1 VSAELP
7 KKLYDQMPPAL
18 QSLILSA
25 YNLHLHRQRYGR
37 GYRDWVDRLAQTEQ
51 LEGEL
56 LESLQNELLAEVVQ
70 HAVRH
75 VPYYRTQFAEHGI
88 NASQIQN
95 VEDLPRLPI
104 LTREDIAGNFNA
116 LVSERASRRELTIG
130 HTSGTT
136 GSPLEVLHDPA
147 VTAITYALLERQ
159 YRWAGLR
166 LGRGGDRVA
175 VLRGNVIVPIDR
187 RSPPYWRRNLVH
199 NQLLMSAFHLSSD
212 NLDGYVDA
220 MRTFGAQVVDGYPST
235 LYVVARHLL
244 RASRRLPLRAA
255 ITSSET
261 LYPFQREAIE
271 EAFECRV
278 FDYFAA
284 AERVVFATECEAH
297 EGHHVA
303 SEYGVLE
310 LVDEEGRQVAQG
322 ASGVMVGT
330 SLHNL
335 GMPLLR
341 YRCNDVTAF
350 RTERCSCGRALPLM
364 EDVSTKAEDIL
375 ALPDGRLISPSVL
388 THPFKPMHSVDES
401 QIVQEQHDRVVIKI
415 KPNAAFIPAE
425 SDYLVREFRKRLGD
439 GVEVSVQIV
448 DEIPRTK
455 AGKFKW
461 VVSEVGDAIQ
471 VP

>member
-1 VSAELP
+1 MSSDLR
-7 KKLYDQMPPAL
+7 KQLYDGTPPAL

-25 YNLHLHRQRYGR
+25 YNLYLDRQRYGK
-37 GYRDWVDRLAQTEQ
+37 GYRDWVSRLTDTERLDRA
-51 LEGEL
+51 L
-56 LESLQNELLAEVVQ
+56 LDALQNELLTEVIQ
-70 HAVRH
+70 HAALY
-75 VPYYRTQFAEHGI
+75 VPYYRAQFAEHGI
-88 NASQIQN
+88 VASQIQTIA
-95 VEDLPRLPI
+95 DLPKLPI
-104 LTREDIAGNFNA
+104 LTREDVAGNFKA
-116 LVSERASRRELTIG
+116 LISERASRRKLTIG

-136 GSPLEVLHDPA
+136 GSPLEVLHDPC
-147 VTAITYALLERQ
+147 VTSITYALLERQ

-175 VLRGNVIVPIDR
+175 VLRGNVIVPIDTR
-187 RSPPYWRRNLVH
+187 NPPYWRRNHVH
-199 NQLLMSAFHLSSD
+199 NQLLMSAFHLSSE
-212 NLDGYVDA
+212 NLDSYVDA
-220 MRTFGAQVVDGYPST
+220 MRTFGVEAVDGYPST

-244 RASRRLPLRAA
+244 RSSRRLPLRAA

-310 LVDEEGRQVAQG
+310 LVDEGGRQVADG
-322 ASGVMVGT
+322 AAGVMVGT

-350 RTERCSCGRALPLM
+350 RTKCCSCGRALPLM

-375 ALPDGRLISPSVL
+375 VLPDGRFISPSVL
-388 THPFKPMHSVDES
+388 THPFKPMHSIDES
-401 QIVQEQHDRVVIKI
+401 QIVQEQQDHIRIRI
-415 KPNAAFIPAE
+415 KPNASFTPAE
-425 SDYLVREFRKRLGD
+425 SDYLIREFRKRLGN
-439 GVEVSVQIV
+439 GVAVSVEIV

-461 VVSEVGDAIQ
+461 VISEVRDAIQ